1 MTDFANWVEPFMP
14 EVAGKA
20 RNLNYGC
27 PAGMPGS
34 APSFGSGPEHVLPG
48 GRAMAA
54 PLGGGEYVQD
64 KRSPGNRIE
73 PHTMPRPTASLADPP
88 LVSHL
93 RLSSVMQP
101 DAQAAES
108 RKHIELA
115 CPGKRTAVAVR
126 HLVTSGCLSI
136 IWGLCAL

>member
-1 MTDFANWVEPFMP
+1 MHAQDKKDSAKWNGALRARGA
-14 EVAGKA
+14 AGGRRTA
-20 RNLNYGC
+20 RILNDGC

-101 DAQAAES
+101 GAQAAES
-108 RKHIELA
+108 MEAH
-115 CPGKRTAVAVR
+115 
-126 HLVTSGCLSI
+126 
-136 IWGLCAL
+136 